1 LYNVFLSHLY
11 PFLPI
16 TFPGSTIT
24 SLAHP
29 LPLCGFH
36 FRITYQLQCVLSSY
50 SWVWVL
56 STVHISSVS
65 GCSWPLRTPPHTHT
79 HHATTMA
86 GGILPRQAQLLWVH
100 TCNTSVLFCLEDSFT
115 WVLPGSWL
123 LLILTFFKE
132 YINEQNSH
140 LMAITQSNTSNY
152 KRTIPQK
159 KRNKHYFF
167 PLYNQTQALRLT
179 ATCFLS
185 FSISQ
190 CPLNWWWWCLVVL
203 SGLSWKLL
211 CKPFWPRTHK
221 DPPGF
226 ASRLLR

>member
-1 LYNVFLSHLY
+1 MTTPH
-11 PFLPI
+11 
-16 TFPGSTIT
+16 TST
-24 SLAHP
+24 
-29 LPLCGFH
+29 
-36 FRITYQLQCVLSSY
+36 
-50 SWVWVL
+50 
-56 STVHISSVS
+56 
-65 GCSWPLRTPPHTHT
+65 HTHT

-140 LMAITQSNTSNY
+140 LMAITQSNSSNY

-203 SGLSWKLL
+203 RVGCPESYSVNHSGLELTKIHLAL
-211 CKPFWPRTHK
+211 
-221 DPPGF
+221 PPDC
-226 ASRLLR
+226 